1 MASRIRST
9 VKTCQP
15 KGEYPAT
22 PSSIR
27 VNVKMY
33 ILSRIVLCTH
43 RNALCKYRNG
53 MFSHRNAFLT
63 ILNVLDLFGS

>member
-1 MASRIRST
+1 M

-15 KGEYPAT
+15 KGEYLAT

-33 ILSRIVLCTH
+33 ILSRIALCTH
-43 RNALCKYRNG
+43 RNALYKYRNG
-53 MFSHRNAFLT
+53 MFSHRNAFF
-63 ILNVLDLFGS
+63 N